1 MVEKCEESSDDEHNI
16 EQKIKTHS
24 NYLTMV
30 EKTVE
35 YIEQQ
40 DYGVILLRGY
50 RIWGYT

>member
-1 MVEKCEESSDDEHNI
+1 MVEKCEESSDDEHDI

-40 DYGVILLRGY
+40 EEATHDDTSAVV
-50 RIWGYT
+50 